1 VWLGSSAELFPVQ
14 QYVSTKETE
23 DLHRT
28 TFPISSPFPGILYLH
43 EFQESS
49 HRSWQH
55 LAFGAFCLQ
64 RWHLIWIISLFLII
78 ESFLSVLRSFEMHS
92 SQPSDQNCLPTEQ
105 NLTSSSSGD
114 ELFSWQLYMSCPSPG
129 RSLQGHSSSSKQSSS
144 LILSGKECFS
154 DAWQSAEHHLLNAT
168 DVPVEGS
175 CFYYNCAGKYS
186 DVSKLVM
193 APSGRWSCSSAGWL
207 TRQPQ
212 WLLHAVITWLL
223 TNHVDLS

>member
-1 VWLGSSAELFPVQ
+1 
-14 QYVSTKETE
+14 VSTKETE

-28 TFPISSPFPGILYLH
+28 TFPISSPFPGILYLR
-43 EFQESS
+43 ELQESS

-55 LAFGAFCLQ
+55 LPFGAFCLQ
-64 RWHLIWIISLFLII
+64 RWHVIWIISLFLII
-78 ESFLSVLRSFEMHS
+78 ESFISVLRSFEMRS
-92 SQPSDQNCLPTEQ
+92 SQPSDQNCLSTEQ

-114 ELFSWQLYMSCPSPG
+114 ELFSWQLYLSCPSPG
-129 RSLQGHSSSSKQSSS
+129 RSPWGHSSSSKQSSS

-207 TRQPQ
+207 TCQPQ
-212 WLLHAVITWLL
+212 
-223 TNHVDLS
+223 